1 MKGRLNL
8 FQAAILRWRALH
20 PYNAV
25 HVVRVAQ
32 PIDAARLEAALRGQ
46 FELLGITGL
55 ELDARRRRYE
65 WHGGPATP
73 GLRVVAGAADATAS
87 LSREVERE
95 LNAGFLAEG
104 RLEPFRFFAL
114 EAGDGFYLGLAY
126 DHWVAGGDS
135 IVALLQ
141 GVITHYL
148 HGPGQ
153 KAPDQVRARRYGPT
167 YARLLRRQFLSCVN
181 ALWGLPKLAA
191 SCRHAYRPRY
201 SAPQDG
207 YNAVALTRIDAADRA
222 RLDACASAWGITS
235 HDLLLAIVLKGLSP
249 LTVRRLQSPTRNE
262 IAVASIVNIRRDLG
276 EEASAALAPYLASF
290 RVSHRTPD
298 DMPLRDLAAA
308 INGQT
313 SEIKQRKRYL
323 QTLLA
328 MGIAGLEWRFL
339 SPLQRQRFFA
349 KHYPVCAGTTPLSVD
364 PLWNG
369 GAARPP
375 GLDYLRAVSTGPL
388 SPMILAFTMVGDV
401 INVGIS
407 YRTTVFRRDAVE
419 GIAAAMLQ
427 SIRTL

>member
-20 PYNAV
+20 PYNSV
-25 HVVRVAQ
+25 HAVRVWEPLEAV
-32 PIDAARLEAALRGQ
+32 RLEAALRAQ
-46 FELLGITGL
+46 LELLGITGL

-73 GLRVVAGAADATAS
+73 GLRVIAAAS
-87 LSREVERE
+87 DSLAALSRESERE
-95 LNAGFLAEG
+95 LNAGFAADG

-114 EAGDGFYLGLAY
+114 EDGEGFYLGLAY

-135 IVALLQ
+135 IVGLLH
-141 GVITHYL
+141 GLVTCYL
-148 HGPGQ
+148 QGPGQ
-153 KAPDQVRARRYGPT
+153 TASDGVSARRYGPT
-167 YARLLRRQFLSCVN
+167 YARLLRRQFPACVN
-181 ALWGLPKLAA
+181 ALWGLPRLAA
-191 SCRHAYRPRY
+191 SCRRAFRPRY
-201 SAPQDG
+201 AAPQDG
-207 YNAVALTRIDAADRA
+207 YNAVSFTRIGAADRA

-249 LTVRRLQSPTRNE
+249 LTMRRLQSPTRNE

-328 MGIAGLEWRFL
+328 MGIAGFEWRFM

-369 GAARPP
+369 GAGRAP

-388 SPMILAFTMVGDV
+388 SPMVLAFTMVGDV
-401 INVGIS
+401 INVGITF
-407 YRTTVFRRDAVE
+407 RTTVFRRDAVE